1 MFTKLQATVAI
12 VHNFLFLYK
21 IYLLKK
27 VDDRLQTISMVLWTP
42 SRVETAITFVGSSQ
56 TIIKY
61 KKKPAT
67 TNQSTNNGIRKKR
80 NNFNS
85 EVFLVEEDRGE
96 TKMRTAHVYTKK
108 KDEIFS

>member
-12 VHNFLFLYK
+12 VHNFPFF
-21 IYLLKK
+21 IHNLLKKK

-61 KKKPAT
+61 KKKKPAT

-108 KDEIFS
+108 RRNI